1 MEKKVT
7 KKIGNIV
14 STNMQETA
22 VVLVESFTKHPL
34 YQKRVRK
41 TTKFHAH
48 NPEDKYQVGQ
58 RVEIAETRP
67 MSKTKHWLIVKEV

>member
-67 MSKTKHWLIVKEV
+67 MSKTKHWLIIKEV